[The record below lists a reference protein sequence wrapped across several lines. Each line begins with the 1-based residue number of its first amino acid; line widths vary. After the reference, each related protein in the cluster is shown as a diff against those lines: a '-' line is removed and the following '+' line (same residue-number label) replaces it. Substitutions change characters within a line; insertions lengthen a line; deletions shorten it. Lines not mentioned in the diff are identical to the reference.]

1 MEQTM
6 CRASRHVM
14 NELNKCAEAAG
25 VQGLIVPA
33 HIYMCDYMVI
43 KYQQAAVTNVIKSH
57 IASIPPKR
65 RESKHFTPMY
75 WYKMVDN
82 MLSGKQGVCRNEQGV
97 YGEMTDYNG
106 FSHITRM
113 FLIDDY
119 SVQDAKKINE
129 IVNTSDLETI
139 VEACKQSADAGVRN
153 VAYMSAVINS
163 IKANKA
169 MRQADMDRLR
179 TRVES
184 SQTSLR
190 TETHTHTAIELAQME
205 YEYNK
210 KKEAA
215 MLEALFN
222 RIAGGDKKC

>member
-43 KYQQAAVTNVIKSH
+43 KYQQAAVVNVIKSH
-57 IASIPPKR
+57 IASISPKR

-82 MLSGKQGVCRNEQGV
+82 MLSGKQGACRNEQSV

-119 SVQDAKKINE
+119 SIQDAKKINE
-129 IVNTSDLETI
+129 IVNTNDLETI

-153 VAYMSAVINS
+153 VAYMSAVINNINTS
-163 IKANKA
+163 KA
-169 MRQADMDRLR
+169 MRQADIDRLR
-179 TRVES
+179 TKVES

-190 TETHTHTAIELAQME
+190 TETHTHTVIELAQME

-222 RIAGGDKKC
+222 RIVGGDKGC